1 MKKRLGRGIK
11 WDQIFLT
18 HHVKY
23 IEIGDSILETY
34 QVQSEFVRSQ
44 LLIRFIV
51 KKSKT
56 LLSTP

>member
-11 WDQIFLT
+11 WDQFFLT
-18 HHVKY
+18 HHVTY

-44 LLIRFIV
+44 LIIRFIV
-51 KKSKT
+51 KKE
-56 LLSTP
+56 